1 MLSRTLMAL
10 LLCLPA
16 AAFADTPAPSLPT
29 ATPARAASTAPAAGS
44 TAELGKVQVTGTK
57 PLVELLQ
64 QMKTAI
70 NAPFTNDPK
79 HYDDMVCRIENN
91 EGFRAQGLVLD
102 CGTQGYY
109 SMRRAIIHRDMD
121 VSEDVNSAG
130 TPTLGHPWHIVRL
143 LNHEQVAALRKVLGK
158 LPEPGKGD
166 VEVLDDT
173 ASAPASTASTPAPAA
188 TSH

>member
-1 MLSRTLMAL
+1 MGAMAMNSVTRMFIVMVL
-10 LLCLPA
+10 LLPVAASADAPA
-16 AAFADTPAPSLPT
+16 ATSRSAVTAAP
-29 ATPARAASTAPAAGS
+29 AASTAAGS
-44 TAELGKVQVTGTK
+44 TAELGKVEVTGTK
-57 PLVELLQ
+57 PLVEILQ

-91 EGFRAQGLVLD
+91 EGFRAQGVVLD

-109 SMRRAIIHRDMD
+109 SMRREIMHRDMQ
-121 VSEDVNSAG
+121 VTEDVAAAG

-166 VEVLDDT
+166 VEVLDDPT
-173 ASAPASTASTPAPAA
+173 PSPAPA
-188 TSH
+188 TH